1 MTQASYARHRTC
13 AISSWNCSMSGTL
26 MFRDY
31 KPSYAR
37 LVVDRRQTLTDGKVG
52 SPRWMRRHEA
62 LTAIS
67 AERDRQ
73 DSLWPL
79 QAPGGTQA
87 DLDSAPDDTMP
98 RLMAA
103 LGAAAKTSN
112 DRGESNILT
121 VLIEEVG
128 EVAEAVI
135 EGDDAYLPKELVQ
148 VGAVC
153 VKWLEALAA
162 EEQQTVK
169 DHD

>member
-1 MTQASYARHRTC
+1 
-13 AISSWNCSMSGTL
+13 
-26 MFRDY
+26 
-31 KPSYAR
+31 
-37 LVVDRRQTLTDGKVG
+37 
-52 SPRWMRRHEA
+52 
-62 LTAIS
+62 
-67 AERDRQ
+67 
-73 DSLWPL
+73 
-79 QAPGGTQA
+79 
-87 DLDSAPDDTMP
+87 MP

-148 VGAVC
+148 VAAVC